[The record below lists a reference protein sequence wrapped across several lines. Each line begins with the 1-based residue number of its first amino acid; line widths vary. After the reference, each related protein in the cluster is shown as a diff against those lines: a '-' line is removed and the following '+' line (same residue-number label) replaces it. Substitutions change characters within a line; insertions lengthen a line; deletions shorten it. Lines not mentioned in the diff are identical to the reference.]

1 MLDLWKR
8 WVQFHE
14 LYVKSSPEEAPQ
26 IDLKTLVPHWLARIK
41 SKDAVKLFN
50 KESAAIRVVDAKHD
64 KKGKTL
70 ALLLQ
75 YTDKNVTDPAFSH
88 LETGELRVEPK
99 LDGEGIA
106 VSAHVLISLVPHDPE
121 KMLYRFLLEEVP
133 GLGRSRV
140 SDFIRSELK
149 IISDGLFDYKDPD
162 DGFKVKA
169 YLPAVEILG
178 TPSKKFTDEIEAG
191 CVVQGIELVKFAKGP
206 AKIDEEGYYV
216 ESSRILKLTPA
227 KEATLDALMTK
238 VKGLAKKEGYADI
251 KFRYKHPGGK
261 QKTATMNGTQN
272 DTVDTLVLRSEE
284 IKSDVILAQCS
295 IKLVASIIKGM
306 KQALTS

>member
-1 MLDLWKR
+1 MLDPWKR

-14 LYVKSSPEEAPQ
+14 LYLKSSPEEAPK
-26 IDLKTLVPHWLARIK
+26 IDFNVLVPHWLARIQ
-41 SKDAVKLFN
+41 SNQAVKLIN
-50 KESAAIRVVDAKHD
+50 KETAALRVVDAKHD

-106 VSAHVLISLVPHDPE
+106 VSAHVLISLAPHDTE
-121 KMLYRFLLEEVP
+121 KLLYRFLLEEIP

-149 IISDGLFDYKDPD
+149 AISDGLFEYKDPD
-162 DGFKVKA
+162 AGFAVKA
-169 YLPAVEILG
+169 YHPAVEILG
-178 TPSKKFTDEIEAG
+178 TPSKKLSEEFEAG
-191 CVVQGIELVKFAKGP
+191 CVMQGIELVKFAKGP
-206 AKIDEEGYYV
+206 SKIDEEGYYV
-216 ESSRILKLTPA
+216 ETSRILKLIPSRDAVISELIA
-227 KEATLDALMTK
+227 KVQK
-238 VKGLAKKEGYADI
+238 LAKKDGYGDI

-261 QKTATMNGTQN
+261 QKTATMNGTQS
-272 DTVDTLVLRSEE
+272 DTVDTLVIRSEE
-284 IKSDVILAQCS
+284 IKADEMLEQCS
-295 IKLVASIIKGM
+295 KKIITSIVRGM
-306 KQALTS
+306 KQVLKS